1 MGFLP
6 ADHRYILTSV
16 TPTWALV
23 RITPVEMWRNGALSC
38 RAQEGQLDLKRS
50 LRRSHLKDVLYS
62 ISQTII
68 VYIGG
73 WNLRKVKE
81 QTIQRLKGMKK
92 VQCGWKNNTCLLAEV
107 QYLVLGG
114 KKQDMSLETRKGLIT
129 EFYMLHE
136 RICFILSWVL
146 WVLFCFFW
154 QTFEDLSWII
164 IWSYLPSGKITVL
177 IV

>member
-23 RITPVEMWRNGALSC
+23 RITQVEMWRNGALSR

-50 LRRSHLKDVLYS
+50 LRRSDLKDVLYS

-81 QTIQRLKGMKK
+81 QTIQRLRGMKK
-92 VQCGWKNNTCLLAEV
+92 VQCDE
-107 QYLVLGG
+107 
-114 KKQDMSLETRKGLIT
+114 KK
-129 EFYMLHE
+129 
-136 RICFILSWVL
+136 
-146 WVLFCFFW
+146 
-154 QTFEDLSWII
+154 
-164 IWSYLPSGKITVL
+164 
-177 IV
+177 